1 MKNCFLGGPRN
12 SSFVLR
18 SKIQTTAPTRRKDI
32 PVTHHINGV
41 NGLKNAQAL
50 EFNFQ
55 TGATTTSPDSIYGCV
70 KSTIFVLSVVIVMS
84 PTAASKSYIY
94 VTSKPVNQELT
105 KSIKNKSIKNK
116 SISHYKSRIEDFYS
130 NVCRELMYFILTPV
144 VILCR
149 RS

>member
-1 MKNCFLGGPRN
+1 MYFKNCIQCLISLNKISSSFSIFFFLRTHHIIVTNCFLGGPRN

-70 KSTIFVLSVVIVMS
+70 KSTIFILFVVIVMS
-84 PTAASKSYIY
+84 PTTASKSYTY
-94 VTSKPVNQELT
+94 VTSKLVNQEL
-105 KSIKNKSIKNK
+105 
-116 SISHYKSRIEDFYS
+116 
-130 NVCRELMYFILTPV
+130 
-144 VILCR
+144 
-149 RS
+149 